1 VNFGDMPVMVKSQI
15 CPLSTM
21 SRDELIA
28 IGEDPDDPGGYF
40 IINGTERI
48 LVLVEEI
55 AQNRIIVEKVDS
67 GNVTE
72 VARIHSEKDGYIQR
86 HLLER
91 KTNGI
96 ITISFANIEKLPVA
110 ILIKAL
116 GLESDKEIV
125 NFISSDEEVQGE
137 FYTNLYEVEITSK
150 QEALDE
156 IGKHIKIAQKESR
169 VERATK
175 LIDKY
180 FLPHLG
186 QTPETRID
194 KALFL
199 CKAVGKLIK
208 LHLGK
213 IEEDDL
219 DHYSNKRIRLSGD
232 LLEILLRSILLGK
245 WGLITRIT
253 YNYQKLAK
261 RGRIPPLQAIV
272 ESNVLTNQIISAL
285 AIGSWVGGR
294 TGVSQRL
301 ERGSFI
307 KTISHMRNVL
317 SPLTSTQEH
326 FGAREL
332 HPTHFGKLCLGK
344 DTNILLC
351 RQYSTKTL
359 EELEK
364 ETNKMSVLTYE
375 MNSGKF
381 VKSKIINYF
390 KSNPKIMNRKVYSI
404 LSEGNRQIIATQ
416 DHPFLTKTGWVEVEK
431 LNVGDLVAV
440 YPTIDIIPK
449 PLKISS
455 EKLIDEQDIKN
466 LFPKRYKHYI
476 KKLERIGLLP
486 LTMNNEKL
494 EIIARLMG
502 AIFSDGSCGNT
513 INFYCGSIEDV
524 EAIRNDIEDLGIKPG
539 KWNESSTKIKI
550 NGKLIRYKTFR
561 TSKGGEL
568 RALLIALGVPVG
580 NKKNVPYR
588 IPEWLFRAP
597 LNVKREFL
605 AGYMGGDG
613 AKPLISVN
621 KRCKQSSRIVLP
633 ETIFYKMESLTD
645 NGIEFAKDLEKL
657 FSDFGVKL
665 RIKTGGSY
673 TRKDGTKVKKI
684 IIKFNNSVK
693 NIANFTQKIGFR
705 YCISKERISNL
716 IGEYLRIKQRHIEE
730 RNKLRAKIMKLRADG
745 YSNSQ
750 IADKL
755 NLSKKFVETT
765 IERFYK
771 FKRANPRILPPHI
784 WLKKY
789 TEVEKGIVWEKIVSK
804 ELIDCSDVRDI
815 TTESNSHNFIA
826 NNFIVHNC
834 TSETPEGA
842 TIGLR
847 KYLAI
852 MAEITKGLSENE
864 RKSFYSSI
872 QKMVV

>member
-1 VNFGDMPVMVKSQI
+1 MNIKFLTLLEAFIKERGLVRFQIDSYNDFITRRIPKVLKEIGVIKPEVPELGEFKIKLGNFKIGDPCVKEADGSVRPITPQEARVRNLTYAAPMYVEMTPVLNNIESNTVTVNFGDMPVMVKSQI
-15 CPLSTM
+15 CPLSRM

-55 AQNRIIVEKVDS
+55 AQNRIIVEKVNS

-91 KTNGI
+91 RVNGI

-125 NFISSDEEVQGE
+125 NMISSDEEVQEE
-137 FYTNLYEVEITSK
+137 FNTNLYEVEITSK

-156 IGKHIKIAQKESR
+156 IGKHVRIAQKESR
-169 VERATK
+169 AEKVTK

-186 QTPETRID
+186 QTPEARID

-219 DHYSNKRIRLSGD
+219 DHYSNKRIRLAGD

-272 ESNVLTNQIISAL
+272 ESNVLTNQIVSAL

-301 ERGSFI
+301 ERGSFV

-332 HPTHFGKLCLGK
+332 HPTHFGKLC
-344 DTNILLC
+344 
-351 RQYSTKTL
+351 
-359 EELEK
+359 
-364 ETNKMSVLTYE
+364 
-375 MNSGKF
+375 
-381 VKSKIINYF
+381 
-390 KSNPKIMNRKVYSI
+390 
-404 LSEGNRQIIATQ
+404 
-416 DHPFLTKTGWVEVEK
+416 
-431 LNVGDLVAV
+431 
-440 YPTIDIIPK
+440 
-449 PLKISS
+449 
-455 EKLIDEQDIKN
+455 
-466 LFPKRYKHYI
+466 
-476 KKLERIGLLP
+476 
-486 LTMNNEKL
+486 
-494 EIIARLMG
+494 
-502 AIFSDGSCGNT
+502 
-513 INFYCGSIEDV
+513 
-524 EAIRNDIEDLGIKPG
+524 
-539 KWNESSTKIKI
+539 
-550 NGKLIRYKTFR
+550 
-561 TSKGGEL
+561 
-568 RALLIALGVPVG
+568 
-580 NKKNVPYR
+580 
-588 IPEWLFRAP
+588 
-597 LNVKREFL
+597 
-605 AGYMGGDG
+605 
-613 AKPLISVN
+613 
-621 KRCKQSSRIVLP
+621 
-633 ETIFYKMESLTD
+633 
-645 NGIEFAKDLEKL
+645 
-657 FSDFGVKL
+657 
-665 RIKTGGSY
+665 
-673 TRKDGTKVKKI
+673 
-684 IIKFNNSVK
+684 
-693 NIANFTQKIGFR
+693 
-705 YCISKERISNL
+705 
-716 IGEYLRIKQRHIEE
+716 
-730 RNKLRAKIMKLRADG
+730 
-745 YSNSQ
+745 
-750 IADKL
+750 
-755 NLSKKFVETT
+755 
-765 IERFYK
+765 
-771 FKRANPRILPPHI
+771 
-784 WLKKY
+784 
-789 TEVEKGIVWEKIVSK
+789 
-804 ELIDCSDVRDI
+804 
-815 TTESNSHNFIA
+815 
-826 NNFIVHNC
+826 

-864 RKSFYSSI
+864 RKNFQSLI